1 MLALRLGQ
9 HRRMT
14 RSTSLHFIIPPYL
27 LEQLE
32 QNATDD
38 ERRDRYRRTR
48 ELDQLRR
55 ERRTSEPPVRPERP
69 AEAEG
74 GALDRVV
81 FDAENGTDLPGTQVR
96 AEGEPESR
104 DTAVNQAYDGT
115 GATWTMYKEC
125 FGRNSIDDTGL
136 RLLSTVHYDR
146 DYANAF
152 WNGSQ
157 MVFGDGDGEIFK
169 GFTSSIDI
177 TGHELTHGVTQ
188 YTANL
193 DYQGQSGA
201 LNESISD
208 VFGSL
213 AKQYAL
219 KQSAAEADWII
230 GEGIFAEGV
239 NGVGL
244 RSMTDPGT
252 AYDDPRIG
260 KDPQPGHMDQYLE
273 TTDDNGGVHINSGIP
288 NKAFYLTA
296 IQIGGNAYDDAGKIW
311 YHTLTEGNLASNA
324 NFAAFAR
331 ATQESARTLYG
342 DGSAQLAAVTSAWQH
357 VGVIPAEQRAPAQD
371 AELARAAAAGL
382 TPPTGRTTLVAN
394 GARQD
399 PHRTTTQH
407 SRDGL
412 AR

>member
-1 MLALRLGQ
+1 
-9 HRRMT
+9 MT
-14 RSTSLHFIIPPYL
+14 RSTTPQFIIPPYP

-32 QNATDD
+32 RNAGDE
-38 ERRDRYRRTR
+38 ERRERYRRTR
-48 ELDQLRR
+48 ELDRLRR
-55 ERRTSEPPVRPERP
+55 ERRATAAPPARPERP
-69 AEAEG
+69 ERAAEAEG

-81 FDAENGTDLPGTQVR
+81 YDAENGTDLPGTQVR
-96 AEGEPESR
+96 AEGEPESKVL
-104 DTAVNQAYDGT
+104 AVNQAYDGT

-125 FGRNSIDDTGL
+125 FGRNSVDDKGL
-136 RLLSTVHYDR
+136 PLLSTVHYDR
-146 DYANAF
+146 DYDNAF

-157 MVFGDGDGEIFK
+157 MVFGDGDGQIFK

-219 KQSAAEADWII
+219 KQSAADADWII

-239 NGVGL
+239 KGVGL
-244 RSMTDPGT
+244 RSMKDPGT

-260 KDPQPGHMDQYLE
+260 KDPQPADMAHYVE
-273 TTDDNGGVHINSGIP
+273 TTDDNGGVHLNSGIP
-288 NKAFYLTA
+288 NRAFYLTA

-311 YHTLTEGNLASNA
+311 YHTLTVGNLAANA
-324 NFAAFAR
+324 DFAAFAA
-331 ATQESARTLYG
+331 ATQESARTWYG
-342 DGSAQLAAVTSAWQH
+342 DGSAQLAAVTSAWQQ
-357 VGVIPAEQRAPAQD
+357 VGVVPAEQQTPAQD

-382 TPPTGRTTLVAN
+382 TAPTDQTTSIAN

-399 PHRTTTQH
+399 PHRNTAQH
-407 SRDGL
+407 GRDGFG
-412 AR
+412 R

>member
-1 MLALRLGQ
+1 MTSSTRLQ
-9 HRRMT
+9 Y
-14 RSTSLHFIIPPYL
+14 IIPPYL

-32 QNATDD
+32 RNAGDD
-38 ERRDRYRRTR
+38 ERRERYRRTR
-48 ELDQLRR
+48 ELDRQRR
-55 ERRTSEPPVRPERP
+55 ERRATTAPPARPERP
-69 AEAEG
+69 EPAAEAEG

-81 FDAENGTDLPGTQVR
+81 YDAENGTELPGTRIR
-96 AEGEPESR
+96 AEGEPDSR

-125 FGRNSIDDTGL
+125 FGRNSVDDKGMP
-136 RLLSTVHYDR
+136 LLSTVHYDR
-146 DYANAF
+146 DYDNAF
-152 WNGSQ
+152 WNGTQ

-188 YTANL
+188 YAANL

-213 AKQYAL
+213 AKQYAH

-230 GEGIFAEGV
+230 GASIFAEGV

-244 RSMTDPGT
+244 RSMKDPGT

-260 KDPQPGHMDQYLE
+260 KDPQPADMDHYVE

-311 YHTLTEGNLASNA
+311 YHTLTEGNLATNA
-324 NFAAFAR
+324 DFAAFAR

-342 DGSAQLAAVTSAWQH
+342 DGSAQLAAVTSAWQQ
-357 VGVIPAEQRAPAQD
+357 VGVTPAEQQTPAQD
-371 AELARAAAAGL
+371 AELARAAAVGL
-382 TPPTGRTTLVAN
+382 TPPTDRTTSVAN

-399 PHRTTTQH
+399 PHRSTTQH
-407 SRDGL
+407 GRDGFG
-412 AR
+412 R